1 MGNITD
7 PMFWRRF
14 SMAAHQDDEEK
25 ASKAA
30 GSPDGQPGLQ
40 PTFHARLPHSVTS
53 LFLKNTLCSNV
64 SKRTKHSWLDRQKKK
79 KSQRTTV
86 CWIFW
91 IAVAFL
97 VGSIIVAFLLLR
109 HNGIIGSKGAPPISG
124 DEEIYAV
131 HGSGP

>member
-40 PTFHARLPHSVTS
+40 PS
-53 LFLKNTLCSNV
+53 
-64 SKRTKHSWLDRQKKK
+64 HSWLDRQKKK